1 MAKQDSLVKAEHPH
15 IFQESQ
21 EYILQQSPWHIAGT
35 HFMESLKKCHKVF
48 FWKEWQETCGTF
60 LLEEER

>member
-21 EYILQQSPWHIAGT
+21 EYILQQSP
-35 HFMESLKKCHKVF
+35 
-48 FWKEWQETCGTF
+48 
-60 LLEEER
+60 